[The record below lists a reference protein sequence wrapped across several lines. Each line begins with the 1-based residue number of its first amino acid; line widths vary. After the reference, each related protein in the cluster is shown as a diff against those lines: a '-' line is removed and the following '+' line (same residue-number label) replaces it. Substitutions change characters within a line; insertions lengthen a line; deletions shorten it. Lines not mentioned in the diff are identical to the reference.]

1 MEDLG
6 YEFYASEFGGAL
18 DEEAFAKARG
28 RGLARLRWLTGR
40 MQPPQAHERA
50 WRLAWCALTD
60 RAAHADTRGEIAS
73 ETVGSTSVTY
83 SAAVQAA
90 SDYDAA
96 APYLALTGLLYQG
109 VGRAPHAL

>member
-1 MEDLG
+1 MADLT
-6 YEFYASEFGGAL
+6 YEFYAEQFGGTL
-18 DEEAFAKARG
+18 DEAAFVAARG

-40 MQPPQAHERA
+40 MEPPQAHEQA
-50 WRLAWCALTD
+50 WRLAWCALTE

-73 ETVGSTSVTY
+73 ESVGSTSVTY

-90 SDYDAA
+90 TDYDAA

-109 VGRAPHAL
+109 VGRCPRAL